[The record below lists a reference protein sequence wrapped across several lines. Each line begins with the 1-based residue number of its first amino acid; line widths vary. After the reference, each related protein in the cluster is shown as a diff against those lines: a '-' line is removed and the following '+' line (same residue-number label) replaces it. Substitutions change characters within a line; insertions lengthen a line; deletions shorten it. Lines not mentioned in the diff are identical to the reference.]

1 MALTPYPKLKTAL
14 FPQYTAPSVLPPD
27 ITLYHLIQVQY
38 LGGWYLGK
46 SVSVQPQKQKPLWVF
61 QMENI

>member
-38 LGGWYLGK
+38 LGV
-46 SVSVQPQKQKPLWVF
+46 SVSVQPGKQEPLWVF
-61 QMENI
+61 QMEAI